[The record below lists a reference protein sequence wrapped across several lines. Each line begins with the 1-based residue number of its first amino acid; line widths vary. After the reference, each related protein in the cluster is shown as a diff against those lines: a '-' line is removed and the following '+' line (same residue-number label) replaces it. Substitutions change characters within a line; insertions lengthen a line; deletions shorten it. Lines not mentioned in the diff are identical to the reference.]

1 VRGLR
6 EAGWSRDGAGI
17 ADIAGDESVSLMTMM
32 TIGASPGLTY
42 AAVEVSHEYHDF
54 GVVSAFAFRVFVET
68 AEGNASAC
76 GVVDEEVLAGS
87 ECGRSW

>member
-1 VRGLR
+1 
-6 EAGWSRDGAGI
+6 
-17 ADIAGDESVSLMTMM
+17 MMMM

-42 AAVEVSHEYHDF
+42 AAVEVSHEYYHDF
-54 GVVSAFAFRVFVET
+54 IVVSAFAFGVLVEA

-87 ECGRSW
+87 ECGRSWQVIVDPGSR